1 MRRPAPQEIEMII
14 TVLMDKLPESCREC
28 ILHRAVVQKN
38 AALGLG
44 IAYRCQI
51 KDAAVGE
58 EWKDSYPAMTDKRAA
73 DCPVK
78 VKPRRLQ
85 VALKTENET
94 VTEAVFRGQMLGWN
108 ACLDEIERH
117 DKPAQK
123 RITKTKDPFERTRAA
138 VYATGNKW
146 AIENFEATH

>member
-94 VTEAVFRGQMLGWN
+94 VTEAVFRGQ
-108 ACLDEIERH
+108 
-117 DKPAQK
+117 